1 MWRRRSRAS
10 ETSPSNRTPSED
22 ADEVAS
28 ADATEN
34 AVAGHATAWRRWS
47 GRARLIVRGAAMAL
61 GQRVLDRA
69 ERQLA
74 MQGQVVECGF
84 GDNATKQTQDT
95 FHSKVPPAYTVSSLF
110 ERSRWNQ
117 TLAAPLAEDPK
128 EVVGRA
134 TWTLLHTIA
143 AQYPDNPTRQQRRD
157 ATDLV
162 RSEWANDGEVIYE
175 LDKALIPLSAM
186 GAAQQLKIQQDNF
199 AAFPLSSRRYIY

>member
-1 MWRRRSRAS
+1 MWRARSRAS
-10 ETSPSNRTPSED
+10 ETSSSNRTPSED
-22 ADEVAS
+22 ADGVAS
-28 ADATEN
+28 SDAAEN
-34 AVAGHATAWRRWS
+34 AVAGHAAAWRRWS

-74 MQGQVVECGF
+74 MQDQVVECGF
-84 GDNATKQTQDT
+84 GGIVTKQAQDAP
-95 FHSKVPPAYTVSSLF
+95 HSAMPPAYAASSLF
-110 ERSRWNQ
+110 ERLGWNR

-162 RSEWANDGEVIYE
+162 RREWTCRV
-175 LDKALIPLSAM
+175 
-186 GAAQQLKIQQDNF
+186 
-199 AAFPLSSRRYIY
+199 